1 MLSQLQNGMEH
12 PVMYISRKLLPHE
25 KNYATI
31 EKECLA
37 IKWAI
42 EKLRYYLLGRKF
54 ILVTDHAPL
63 KWMSQNKGKNAR
75 ITRWF
80 LQLQDFQFKV
90 EHRAVNSHANADA
103 MSRRPAFCGMYAPSG
118 SLELERGVCGGQ
130 KEVWSPTKQLEHL
143 QHHGEP
149 HQGKQQGLGHPVRGF
164 RTRDSYTTGV
174 HHFSSNR
181 EPQLQAVRDNQQLPH
196 KREQRPQYSL
206 SAGETSRC

>member
-1 MLSQLQNGMEH
+1 MRN
-12 PVMYISRKLLPHE
+12 E

-37 IKWAI
+37 IKRAV

-80 LQLQDFQFKV
+80 LHLQDFQFKV
-90 EHRAVNSHANADA
+90 EHRAGNSRANADA
-103 MSRRPAFCGMYAPSG
+103 MSRRPDICGTYAPSR
-118 SLELERGVCGGQ
+118 SLELERGLCGGQ
-130 KEVWSPTKQLEHL
+130 EEVWSPTKQLEHL

-149 HQGKQQGLGHPVRGF
+149 HQGKQQGLGHPIRGF
-164 RTRDSYTTGV
+164 RTRDSSNTGV
-174 HHFSSNR
+174 HLLSSNG
-181 EPQLQAVRDNQQLPH
+181 EPQLQAVGTINNYH
-196 KREQRPQYSL
+196 TKGNKGL
-206 SAGETSRC
+206 STEAAGETSRC